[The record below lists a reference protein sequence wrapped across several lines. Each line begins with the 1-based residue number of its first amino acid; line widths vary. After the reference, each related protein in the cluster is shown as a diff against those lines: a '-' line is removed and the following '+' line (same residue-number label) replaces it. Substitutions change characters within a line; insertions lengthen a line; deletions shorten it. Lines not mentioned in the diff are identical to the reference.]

1 MQNGWKEVVKLL
13 LDRGADPLMALE
25 DGSTALIAAS
35 FGGYHEIVE
44 LIAQCDPKSLTARFK
59 NGSTPLMTAA
69 LNGYISVVEVL
80 LAQGVDVNQVNDDNW
95 SALSVAAQKGCHQI
109 TKILLAHQATVE
121 VCTDKGFT
129 PLMLAVKA
137 GHVSVA
143 RELLVHGAQV
153 NHFAF
158 DPHEDKLAVKKMT
171 NVYFGYLTPL
181 MLAINRCDTELV
193 ELMLQHGADLYLD
206 LARLMSLAVESEDK
220 YSLIELEDIKKQ
232 VRLAEEKEQ
241 EYKESVAAGKS
252 TANRN
257 VEKEVKQEIADAQ
270 RRLEVFQ
277 EEQELQEKSLSDATF
292 VYTYFSTPLL
302 FAVYGNN
309 LEIARMLLAHERA
322 TLSASTTEVTIASPN
337 KQILIEM
344 RNTQDMSP
352 LQLAVDYR
360 FSEMVLLLLQ
370 NGASFPVRKDFGW
383 RLLRFVVYLQ
393 WKWHFIVLFKFWYLY
408 LKNMWASFNV
418 PAVHSGKEKMD

>member
-1 MQNGWKEVVKLL
+1 M
-13 LDRGADPLMALE
+13 DRGADPLMALE

-44 LIAQCDPKSLTARFK
+44 LLAQCDPQALTARFK

-95 SALSVAAQKGCHQI
+95 SALCVASQKGCHQI
-109 TKILLAHQATVE
+109 TKILLAHQAAVE

-137 GHVSVA
+137 GHVSVV
-143 RELLVHGAQV
+143 RELLEHGAQV

-158 DPHEDKLAVKKMT
+158 DDTEDKLAVKKMT
-171 NVYFGYLTPL
+171 HVYFGYLTPL
-181 MLAINRCDTELV
+181 MLAINRCDIELV

-206 LARLMSLAVESEDK
+206 LARLMSLAIQPEDK

-241 EYKESVAAGKS
+241 AYKESVGAGKS

-270 RRLEVFQ
+270 RRLEIFQ

-309 LEIARMLLAHERA
+309 LDIARLLLAHERSA
-322 TLSASTTEVTIASPN
+322 LSESTTPADTTTSVN
-337 KQILIEM
+337 KQKLIEM
-344 RNTQDMSP
+344 CNTQDMSA

-370 NGASFPVRKDFGW
+370 YGASFPVQHDFGW

-393 WKWHFIVLFKFWYLY
+393 WKWHFIVLFKFWYWY
-408 LKNMWASFNV
+408 LKNVWASFRV
-418 PAVHSGKEKMD
+418 SAVHSGKEKMD